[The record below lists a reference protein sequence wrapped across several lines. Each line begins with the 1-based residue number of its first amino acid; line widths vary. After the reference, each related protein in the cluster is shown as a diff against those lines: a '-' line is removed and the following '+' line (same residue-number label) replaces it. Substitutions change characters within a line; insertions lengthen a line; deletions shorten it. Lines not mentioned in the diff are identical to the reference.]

1 MQHQQQLLQRQQV
14 QLQLQHGHKHL
25 PARTTKVSEKLV
37 LIPDTSEENDD
48 GCEDE
53 KGDYARDNDAEPIR
67 RDEEERRRKRRFGLG
82 DGGDDGDDEDERD
95 GLDNKSYAE
104 RLPKSRRTEKVARV
118 TAYSTAQ
125 AYKLR
130 ATADFVKTKH
140 QARTKLYDD
149 CLYTVYH
156 FPLLKGAGGL
166 RVRSSLS
173 LKVPG
178 GKSMLDEEI
187 ERTEQQGYRDGD
199 DYLTDDDSSEE
210 GEDYESYEVRS
221 LEDRD
226 NDVHTVHERQQQA
239 EQDLSER
246 HNESFNRPEI
256 QRNKWRPHV
265 PTGDHFSHDNDDRHL
280 SDANSSASP
289 PTAQHVQSNN
299 TIQIGEL
306 FIFSYGVI
314 VFWNFSERQEK
325 DILADLTFSAS
336 HETGFS
342 LVSRPERDE
351 DFETEEFHFEY
362 DLETPRPRI
371 YNDMITLRS
380 GDHMIKLAMSHAIA
394 QSTKLSFFEERM
406 ARTMQ
411 EAQHVPR
418 RLALTGKLGMNREE
432 VVGILGRL
440 FMSRVDVNLCKFTWH
455 ISFPRASNLHGRC
468 NELSRSRHT
477 NDFSQSV
484 QHARHSELFLGQ
496 RTDPT
501 PSIQRRSRIL
511 RDQSKNP
518 GT

>member
-1 MQHQQQLLQRQQV
+1 MQHHQQLLQRQQV
-14 QLQLQHGHKHL
+14 QLQLQHGYKHL

-37 LIPDTSEENDD
+37 LIPDTSEENED
-48 GCEDE
+48 GDEDE
-53 KGDYARDNDAEPIR
+53 KGDYAKDNDAEPMR
-67 RDEEERRRKRRFGLG
+67 RDEEKERWRRRRQGLS
-82 DGGDDGDDEDERD
+82 DGGDDGDDENERD
-95 GLDNKSYAE
+95 ELGNKSYAE

-130 ATADFVKTKH
+130 ATAEFVKTKH

-156 FPLLKGAGGL
+156 LPLLKGAGGL

-187 ERTEQQGYRDGD
+187 ERNEQQGYRDGD
-199 DYLTDDDSSEE
+199 EYSTDEDDDGNE
-210 GEDYESYEVRS
+210 GVDYENFGIQSMAS
-221 LEDRD
+221 RD
-226 NDVHTVHERQQQA
+226 NDGYPEHEQQLQS
-239 EQDLSER
+239 EQQSSER
-246 HNESFNRPEI
+246 HVESYDESEI
-256 QRNKWRPHV
+256 QSSNWQPKEPKWNDYSNN
-265 PTGDHFSHDNDDRHL
+265 GHFNSYL
-280 SDANSSASP
+280 SNVNSSPSP
-289 PTAQHVQSNN
+289 RPPPHTQNNN

-325 DILADLTFSAS
+325 DILADLTFSAG

-418 RLALTGKLGMNREE
+418 RLALTGKLGMKREE

-440 FMSRVDVNLCKFTWH
+440 FMSRVDVNLCKFTV
-455 ISFPRASNLHGRC
+455 L
-468 NELSRSRHT
+468 
-477 NDFSQSV
+477 QSYV
-484 QHARHSELFLGQ
+484 R
-496 RTDPT
+496 
-501 PSIQRRSRIL
+501 
-511 RDQSKNP
+511 
-518 GT
+518 